1 MPFSSNFLSFLC
13 FGISVYKSIMIVS
26 ISKYR
31 GKGEETNRA
40 IILVIILL
48 LRNLE
53 KEEGIEDMSRWCSR
67 AF

>member
-1 MPFSSNFLSFLC
+1 
-13 FGISVYKSIMIVS
+13 MIVS